1 MFYVYILYADK
12 FDKFYNGQ
20 TNNIQVRV
28 QRHNSGSEKATM
40 PFIPWTL
47 KFYIEKQ
54 TRKEAME
61 LEIKL
66 KNLSKDRIHK
76 FIEKYQHK

>member
-12 FDKFYNGQ
+12 FD
-20 TNNIQVRV
+20 
-28 QRHNSGSEKATM
+28 
-40 PFIPWTL
+40 

>member
-12 FDKFYNGQ
+12 FDKFYIGQ

-40 PFIPWTL
+40 PFYTMDFKILYRKTNTQGGYGIRN
-47 KFYIEKQ
+47 KIE
-54 TRKEAME
+54 EP
-61 LEIKL
+61 
-66 KNLSKDRIHK
+66 
-76 FIEKYQHK
+76 